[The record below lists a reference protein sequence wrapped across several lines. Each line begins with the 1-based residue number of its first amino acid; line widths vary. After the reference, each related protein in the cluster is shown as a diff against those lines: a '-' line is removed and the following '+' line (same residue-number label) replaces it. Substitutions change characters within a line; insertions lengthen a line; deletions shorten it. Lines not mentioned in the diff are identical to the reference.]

1 MVNGSKMEIDTKLV
15 TPENA
20 GMSTSQDN
28 LKEKLLSPGLR
39 SEMRADKI
47 GPRLELL
54 RTALGM
60 SASEISSRLDIPQ
73 TYWSRFENGKRPI
86 TETIAAAL
94 VERYGVTLDF
104 LILGRWDKLPADL
117 ADRMRN
123 IMQSRDA
130 T

>member
-1 MVNGSKMEIDTKLV
+1 MIDAKLV
-15 TPENA
+15 MPENQ

-39 SEMRADKI
+39 SEMHADRI
-47 GPRLELL
+47 GNRLMLL
-54 RTALGM
+54 REALGM
-60 SASEISSRLDIPQ
+60 KPAEISERLDIPP
-73 TYWSRFENGKRPI
+73 TYWSRFENGKRPL

-104 LILGRWDKLPADL
+104 LILGKWDKLPSDL
-117 ADRMRN
+117 ADRMRA
-123 IMQSRDA
+123 IKQSREI